1 MDRNSFKG
9 TFKLLG
15 LILRRER
22 IKLVAW
28 TVGIFALTLAVA
40 FAYPELFPS
49 AEQQAVM
56 AQLMENPAMIAMFGK
71 PFGIETPSPA
81 SLFAIEMNVFMLAT
95 TGVMSILMMTRYT
108 RGDEEDGT
116 LELIK
121 SFPIGRIANIVAA
134 TLYVILA
141 NLLIGV
147 LIGFGLALFAHS
159 SFTWAGSFVFGLSLA
174 FSGIVFAGFAALFAQ
189 LTENT
194 RTALTFSFST
204 LGFFYIL
211 RAFGDV
217 SAPWL
222 SFISPLG
229 LLHRTETFV
238 NNYTWP
244 LWIALMLAL
253 LLFAFAYHLNNR
265 RDVGSG
271 LFKAKEGKK
280 EASKFLK
287 TPSGLALRLLR
298 TSIITWIIVIFI
310 LGITYG
316 SIFGDLTA
324 FFDSNQQLQDLIP
337 DTLGGS
343 LEAQFLSTVM
353 SVMVVAATLG
363 ALMILV
369 RLTGEERKGRTLQLY
384 ANNLSRAR
392 LFLTY
397 VFVGFITSLV
407 LLFFGVLGMYVAS
420 ASVMDEPFSFYT
432 VFISGFAFYPAI
444 FAFLGLG
451 ALIMGLSS
459 TKTWLLWL
467 YLTFAFILL
476 YFGNMLDFKE
486 WMLNMSPYEYMPRM
500 PIEDAKPLTAAVITL
515 LGIIAGFVGFTVYQK
530 RDLQG

>member
-1 MDRNSFKG
+1 MNKDMFKG
-9 TFKLLG
+9 TFKLLR

-22 IKLVAW
+22 IKLTAW
-28 TVGIFALTLAVA
+28 TVGIFGLTLSVA

-56 AQLMENPAMIAMFGK
+56 AQLMENPAMVAMFGK
-71 PFGIETPSPA
+71 PFGIDTPSPA

-95 TGVMSILMMTRYT
+95 TAVMSILMMTRYT

-121 SFPIGRIANIVAA
+121 SFPVGRIANIVAA

-147 LIGFGLALFAHS
+147 LIGLGLALFAHS
-159 SFTWAGSFVFGLSLA
+159 SFTWAGSFVFGFSLA

-217 SAPWL
+217 RASWL
-222 SFISPLG
+222 SLFSPLG
-229 LLHRTETFV
+229 LLHKTETFV
-238 NNYTWP
+238 SNYTWP
-244 LWIALMLAL
+244 LFVSALLAL
-253 LLFAFAYHLNNR
+253 LLFAFAYHLNNN

-280 EASKFLK
+280 NASQFLK
-287 TPSGLALRLLR
+287 TPSGLSLRLLR
-298 TSIITWIIVIFI
+298 TSIITWIVVIFI
-310 LGITYG
+310 LGISYG

-324 FFDSNQQLQDLIP
+324 FFDSNEQLQELIP
-337 DTLGGS
+337 NTLGGS
-343 LEAQFLSTVM
+343 LEEQFLSTVM

-363 ALMILV
+363 ALMVMV
-369 RLTGEERKGRTLQLY
+369 RLSGEEKKGRTLQLY
-384 ANNLSRAR
+384 ANTLSRGH

-397 VFVGFITSLV
+397 LFIGFIASLV
-407 LLFFGVLGMYVAS
+407 FLFFGVLGMYLAS
-420 ASVMDEPFSFYT
+420 SSVMNEPFSFYT
-432 VFISGFAFYPAI
+432 VFISGFAFYPAM

-451 ALIMGLSS
+451 ALVMGISP
-459 TKTWLLWL
+459 TKTWIVWL

-500 PIEDAKPLTAAVITL
+500 PIEDAKPLTSVVIML
-515 LGIIAGFVGFTVYQK
+515 LGFVAGLAGFTIYHK

>member
-1 MDRNSFKG
+1 MNKDLFKG
-9 TFKLLG
+9 TFKLLS

-22 IKLVAW
+22 IKLAAW
-28 TVGIFALTLAVA
+28 TVGIFALTLSVA

-49 AEQQAVM
+49 SEQQAVM
-56 AQLMENPAMIAMFGK
+56 AQLMENPAMVAMFGK

-95 TGVMSILMMTRYT
+95 TAVMSILMMTRYT

-121 SFPIGRIANIVAA
+121 SFPVGRIANITAA
-134 TLYVILA
+134 TLYVIFA
-141 NLLIGV
+141 NLLIGS
-147 LIGFGLALFAHS
+147 LIGLGLALFAHS
-159 SFTWAGSFVFGLSLA
+159 SFTWSGSFVFGFSLA

-194 RTALTFSFST
+194 RTALTFSFSA

-217 SAPWL
+217 SAAWL
-222 SFISPLG
+222 SYLSPLG

-238 NNYTWP
+238 NNFVWP
-244 LWIALMLAL
+244 LFVSALIAL
-253 LLFAFAYHLNNR
+253 LLFAFAYALNNR

-271 LFKAKEGKK
+271 LFKAKNGRSD
-280 EASKFLK
+280 ASGMLK
-287 TPSGLALRLLR
+287 TPLGLSLRLLR
-298 TSIITWIIVIFI
+298 TSIITWIVVIFI
-310 LGITYG
+310 LGVSYG

-337 DTLGGS
+337 ETLGGS

-353 SVMVVAATLG
+353 SVIVVTATLG
-363 ALMILV
+363 ALMVMVKLSS
-369 RLTGEERKGRTLQLY
+369 EEKKGRTLGLY
-384 ANNLSRAR
+384 ANTLSRSR
-392 LFLTY
+392 LFMTY
-397 VFVGFITSLV
+397 VGVGLGASIVF
-407 LLFFGVLGMYVAS
+407 LFFGILGMYAAS
-420 ASVMDEPFSFYT
+420 SSVMDDAFSFYT
-432 VFISGFAFYPAI
+432 VFISGFAFYPAMVT
-444 FAFLGLG
+444 FLGLG
-451 ALIMGLSS
+451 ALVMGISPL
-459 TKTWLLWL
+459 KTWILWL

-500 PIEDAKPLTAAVITL
+500 PIEDARPFTASLIVFLGVI
-515 LGIIAGFVGFTVYQK
+515 LGFMGFTFYRK

>member
-1 MDRNSFKG
+1 MEKTLFKG
-9 TFKLLG
+9 TFKLLK

-22 IKLVAW
+22 IKLTAW
-28 TVGIFALTLAVA
+28 TVGIIGLTLAVA

-49 AEQQAVM
+49 TEQQAVM
-56 AQLMENPAMIAMFGK
+56 AQLMENPAMVAMFGK
-71 PFGIETPSPA
+71 PFGIDTPSPA

-95 TGVMSILMMTRYT
+95 MGIMSILMMTRYT

-121 SFPIGRIANIVAA
+121 SFPVGRIANIVAA

-141 NLLIGV
+141 NLLIGS
-147 LIGFGLALFAHS
+147 LLGFGLGLFAHS
-159 SFTWAGSFVFGLSLA
+159 SFTWAGSFVFGFSLA

-222 SFISPLG
+222 SFFSPLG
-229 LLHRTETFV
+229 LLHKTETFV
-238 NNYTWP
+238 NNYLWP
-244 LWIALMLAL
+244 LFLSLLIAL

-271 LFKAKEGKK
+271 LFKAKEGER
-280 EASKFLK
+280 EASSFLK
-287 TPSGLALRLLR
+287 SPLGLSLRLLR

-310 LGITYG
+310 LGISYG

-324 FFDSNQQLQDLIP
+324 FFDSNEQLQDLIP
-337 DTLGGS
+337 STLGGS
-343 LEAQFLSTVM
+343 LEEQFLSTVM

-363 ALMILV
+363 ALMVMV
-369 RLTGEERKGRTLQLY
+369 RLSGEEKKERTLQLY
-384 ANNLSRAR
+384 ANTLSRAR

-397 VFVGFITSLV
+397 VFLGFIASLV
-407 LLFFGVLGMYVAS
+407 FMVFGVLGMYVAS
-420 ASVMDEPFSFYT
+420 ASVMNEPFSFYT

-444 FAFLGLG
+444 FAFLGIG
-451 ALIMGLSS
+451 ALIMGLSP
-459 TKTWLLWL
+459 TKTWIVWL

-500 PIEDAKPLTAAVITL
+500 PIEDAKPFTSALIVL
-515 LGIIAGFVGFTVYQK
+515 LGIIVGFVGFSVYQK